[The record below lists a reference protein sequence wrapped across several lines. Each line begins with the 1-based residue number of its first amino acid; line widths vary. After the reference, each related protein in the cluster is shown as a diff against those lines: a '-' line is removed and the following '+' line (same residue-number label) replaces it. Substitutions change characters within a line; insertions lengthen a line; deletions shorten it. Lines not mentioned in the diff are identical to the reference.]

1 MCRSKENSP
10 DIVEQ
15 SNINY
20 DEENSEQ
27 YTVLSQN
34 LTNTNPTSISSDN
47 NMMDKMQCVCHT
59 VMKVFNQMVSLQ
71 KDVNVIKIDVM
82 KNQNLIAEVID
93 RQNHQTTQNQT
104 VENITRSNLKIP
116 LQTMEQLDSLE
127 ADDELKQILAN
138 VIRRNGKSFDSKRT
152 TYQIMKIVLENR
164 MAEGL
169 NMEGRGEKR
178 ALGKMEI
185 YAVKFMFPE
194 ESLKLIKI
202 HMSDWLKQAPKRKS
216 QQ

>member
-1 MCRSKENSP
+1 
-10 DIVEQ
+10 
-15 SNINY
+15 
-20 DEENSEQ
+20 
-27 YTVLSQN
+27 
-34 LTNTNPTSISSDN
+34 
-47 NMMDKMQCVCHT
+47 
-59 VMKVFNQMVSLQ
+59 MVSLQ

-127 ADDELKQILAN
+127 ANEEFKQILAN
-138 VIRRNGKSFDSKRT
+138 VIPRNGKSFDSKRT
-152 TYQIMKIVLENR
+152 TYQIMKIVFENR

-185 YAVKFMFPE
+185 CTIIIDAVKFMFPE

-202 HMSDWLKQAPKRKS
+202 HMGDWLKQAPKRKS
-216 QQ
+216 Q